1 MDKGEY
7 ASSTTVNERHQAA
20 ARSAIFLVAH
30 HLVKLGYF
38 LGSEK
43 SVLRPSK
50 VVPYLGFFG
59 FLADPSRGVF
69 HLKPDKKQ
77 KFLQLV

>member
-7 ASSTTVNERHQAA
+7 ASSTTVDERHQAA

-30 HLVKLGYF
+30 LLVKLGYF

-50 VVPYLGFFG
+50 VVPYLGF
-59 FLADPSRGVF
+59 LADPSRGVF